1 MRSDLSS
8 VTVLM
13 AVLNG
18 EPYLAEALD
27 GLAAQTHPAHEIL
40 VLDGGSTD
48 GSRERAEAAE
58 GVTLVDLPGA
68 GWHVALNAGMA
79 RATGEIV
86 AFTSCDDVMEPAA
99 LEEHVAALR
108 AAPDAGYSVGCVR
121 FFSDE
126 GGHSASVPNDLDGT
140 VRWARIIEAVAIRR
154 RVLGLVGG
162 FRVDVE
168 QSADVEWIARLGD
181 LGVSSVSLAS
191 TVVAKRLHTR
201 NTSYSTEGVDAGIT
215 QSLRLSILRKQGRA

>member
-1 MRSDLSS
+1 MRGDASS
-8 VTVLM
+8 VTLLM

-18 EPYLAEALD
+18 EPYLAEALA
-27 GLAAQTHPAHEIL
+27 GLQAQTHPPCEVL

-48 GSRERAEAAE
+48 GSRERVQAAE
-58 GVTLVDLPGA
+58 GFTLVDLPGA

-99 LEEHVAALR
+99 LENHVAALH
-108 AAPDAGYSVGCVR
+108 AAPEAGYSVGCVR
-121 FFSDE
+121 FFADQ
-126 GGHSASVPNDLDGT
+126 GGHSASVPNDLEGT
-140 VRWARIIEAVAIRR
+140 VRWARIVETIAVRR

-162 FRVDVE
+162 FREDLE

-181 LGVSSVSLAS
+181 LGIPSVSLSS

-201 NTSYSTEGVDAGIT
+201 NTSYATEGVDAGIT